1 MKAIL
6 KMPRRVLLAATVTL
20 LAVGIFTLY
29 FITKANDKSS
39 PHVTQKMSQA
49 DFVAEKQLLEQE
61 LRRKGA
67 AGMVGLLKQKMAGN
81 ASVARECHPLL
92 HHMGHAA
99 YDHYG
104 SFAEAMAHQDEFCNS
119 GFTHGIIE
127 AAFLENDD
135 WLETMQLVCPADGE
149 NTNNYRQWQCYHGV
163 GHGIMYAQ
171 GRDVTKSL
179 AGCEALPTDTARAS
193 CANGAFMEKF
203 IVVDHMGQQRKN
215 TPDHTFCGTQ
225 PAKYKPDCYLYAPT
239 AHLQKHPN
247 AYTQA
252 FNICSK
258 VEKTY
263 ERICAQGVAGQIM
276 KDNIAQP
283 TTTAMIC
290 ADAARRLR
298 TACAQGAISMYI
310 SHYASSSKAKKLC
323 GNEFKAFKSACE
335 TAVEEKRKL
344 LDI

>member
-1 MKAIL
+1 MKAVL
-6 KMPRRVLLAATVTL
+6 KTPGRILLATTVAAL
-20 LAVGIFTLY
+20 LAIGVFTLY
-29 FITKANDKSS
+29 FAAKENDKSS

-49 DFVAEKQLLEQE
+49 DFAAERQLLEQE

-67 AGMVGLLKQKMAGN
+67 VGMVGLLKREMAEN

-127 AAFLENDD
+127 AAFLQSDD
-135 WLETMQLVCPADGE
+135 WLETMQLACPADGE
-149 NTNNYRQWQCYHGV
+149 NTNKYRQWQCYHGV

-171 GRDVTKSL
+171 GRNVAKSL
-179 AGCEALPTDTARAS
+179 AGCEALPTGTATAS
-193 CANGAFMEKF
+193 CANGVFMEKF
-203 IVVDHMGQQRKN
+203 IVVDHMGQRRKN
-215 TPDHTFCGTQ
+215 TPDYTFCSTQ

-252 FNICSK
+252 FSICSQ
-258 VEKTY
+258 EKAY
-263 ERICAQGVAGQIM
+263 EHICAQGVAGQIM

-283 TTTAMIC
+283 TTAATIC
-290 ADAARRLR
+290 AEATRRLR

-310 SHYASSSKAKKLC
+310 SHYASSPKAEKLC
-323 GNEFKAFKSACE
+323 GNEFKAFKSVCE
-335 TAVEEKRKL
+335 ATVEEKRKL